1 MGVRKMPLYS
11 HLHANNIIKQLPPT
25 TANSVKSVTSH
36 GRDTPVLPPPALAA
50 AQRRHTIQVNML
62 RSDDNL
68 EDKGPKD
75 GRIKESQVNDT
86 VVTAIFKTAQQEPLK
101 QFILYR
107 RT

>member
-1 MGVRKMPLYS
+1 MGRCLQTSAHFLSFFEFK
-11 HLHANNIIKQLPPT
+11 KQVHFFT
-25 TANSVKSVTSH
+25 QKSD
-36 GRDTPVLPPPALAA
+36 DTF
-50 AQRRHTIQVNML
+50 N
-62 RSDDNL
+62 DNL

-107 RT
+107 RTLWLVVLTRVSYIKNDTAN